1 MAGNKA
7 PNFWQELKRRRVI
20 RVIPVYAAAAFVL
33 LELVDIIADPFGLPV
48 WTLKLVFV
56 LLCIGLV
63 VTVIISW
70 VYDFTPDGV
79 KKTKPAGRQ
88 AHHEAEKYKEAKG
101 WKIISYISFAVIL
114 SLLLVNIF
122 AIRSKAV
129 EPDVTDKSIAVLPFK
144 CLSEDKSNQ
153 YLADGVMDAILLHLS
168 KIEDL
173 RVLARTSVE
182 QYRETSK
189 TAGEI
194 GNDLNVAYI
203 LEASFQ
209 KYGDN
214 ARLIVQLIRSSDD
227 GHVWANEYDRDWK
240 DIFAVQ
246 SEVAQTIAKELNA
259 VISTEKKQMIDKVP
273 TVNLA
278 AYDLYLKANNFR
290 ENFFDNREVSDYQT
304 AVNLYK
310 AALAL
315 DTAFARAHS
324 SLARLYYSRYYY
336 EDYFK
341 ENFLDSCL
349 ILARKALTFDDRL
362 DEAYFVIGQYY
373 RATGKIDDALENYDK
388 AIRINPNFYS
398 AYEGR
403 GYTYLRYKKDYI
415 SGIQNYNQALN
426 LVRGDEQA
434 SLLRELADSYI
445 EIGFTDRAKYCLDT
459 AITLDRDTIMHYGHL
474 GWLEFSRGNFELA
487 LSIIKDALAGDTSR
501 AIAMDYYNCLP
512 STYSEETY
520 QNALKL
526 IKRYRERGA
535 IPLQYSHRFGFAFW
549 QVGKEK
555 DAREYFRKQ
564 IEYGEESIRLN
575 RSIVQS
581 RAAHYD
587 LAGTYAF
594 MGEKD
599 KAYAYLE
606 EWSRMD
612 SFPLWWVTLFKN
624 DPMFNSIRGEERFQG
639 LLLEVE
645 AKYRTEYEKVRKWLE
660 ENNEIIL

>member
-1 MAGNKA
+1 MDDKI

-33 LELVDIIADPFGLPV
+33 LELVDIISDPFGLPV

-63 VTVIISW
+63 VAVILSW
-70 VYDFTPDGV
+70 VYDFTPEGV
-79 KKTKPAGRQ
+79 KKTKPAGKQ
-88 AHHEAEKYKEAKG
+88 IQQEAEKHKEKKG
-101 WKIISYISFAVIL
+101 WKLVSYISFAVIL
-114 SLLLVNIF
+114 GLLLVNIF
-122 AIRSKAV
+122 AIKGKTVKS
-129 EPDVTDKSIAVLPFK
+129 DITDKSIAVLPFK

-182 QYRETSK
+182 QYRDASK
-189 TAGEI
+189 TVREI
-194 GNDLNVAYI
+194 GNELNVAFI

-246 SEVAQTIAKELNA
+246 SEVAQTIAKELNV
-259 VISTEKKQMIDKVP
+259 VISTEKKQIIDKVP

-290 ENFFDNREVSDYQT
+290 ENYFDNREVSDYQT
-304 AVNLYK
+304 AMNLYK
-310 AALAL
+310 AALTL

-324 SLARLYYSRYYY
+324 SLALLYYSRYYY

-349 ILARKALTFDDRL
+349 ILARKALTLDDRL
-362 DEAYFVIGQYY
+362 DEAYFVTGQYY
-373 RATGKIDDALENYDK
+373 RATGKIDDALENYNK

-398 AYEGR
+398 AYEER

-434 SLLRELADSYI
+434 SLLRELADSYT
-445 EIGFTDRAKYCLDT
+445 EIGFTDRAKNCLNK
-459 AITLDRDTIMHYGHL
+459 AITLDQDTIRHYRYL
-474 GWLEFSRGNFELA
+474 GWLEFSSGNFELA

-501 AIAMDYYNCLP
+501 AIAMDFYNCLP
-512 STYSEETY
+512 PTYSEETY
-520 QNALKL
+520 QNVLKM
-526 IKRYRERGA
+526 IKRYSERGA

-555 DAREYFRKQ
+555 DAREYFEKQ
-564 IEYGEESIRLN
+564 IEYGEESIRLT
-575 RSIVQS
+575 RSIAMTM
-581 RAAHYD
+581 AAHYD

-594 MGEKD
+594 IGEKE
-599 KAYAYLE
+599 KAYSYLE

-612 SFPLWWVTLFKN
+612 SYPLWWVTLFKN
-624 DPMFNSIRGEERFQG
+624 DPLFNSIRGEERFQG
-639 LLLEVE
+639 ILLEVE
-645 AKYRTEYEKVRKWLE
+645 AKYMAEHEKVRKWLE